1 MHFSFIEC
9 FEEVVQAKEKEFFVD
24 VILEYANILID
35 WRRRMKAQDLKILI
49 SAVQVLKAVAHPARL
64 EIIGLLDESGSLSV
78 GQIQERLG
86 TTQSMTSQHLA
97 ALKRVGILAC
107 QKEANVCYYSILNRN
122 ILKLLECIS
131 KCATGHP

>member
-1 MHFSFIEC
+1 M
-9 FEEVVQAKEKEFFVD
+9 
-24 VILEYANILID
+24 
-35 WRRRMKAQDLKILI
+35 RRQDLEILLK
-49 SAVQVLKAVAHPARL
+49 AAQMLKAVAHPARL
-64 EIIGLLDESGSLSV
+64 GIIGLLDESGPLSV

-97 ALKRVGILAC
+97 ALKRVGAVAC
-107 QKEANVCYYSILNRN
+107 QKQANVCYYSILNRN